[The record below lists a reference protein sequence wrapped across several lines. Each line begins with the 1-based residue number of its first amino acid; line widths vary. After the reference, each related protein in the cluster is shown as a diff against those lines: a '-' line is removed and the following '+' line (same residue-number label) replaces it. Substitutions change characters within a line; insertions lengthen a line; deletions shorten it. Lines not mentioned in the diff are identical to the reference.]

1 MAATV
6 AEATGTAA
14 EAATAAEGTA
24 TATAV
29 EAAITVA
36 GVTAAEAAATAAAA
50 AVASALGQ
58 AVVAGVAAA
67 DAEAEGGAGGAA
79 VSFGAVRKTKLRLV
93 RPSWSLRPE
102 ALQHCYLAVILN
114 LGTPVVTPG
123 EPCAGVRD
131 GMGAFAF
138 IGYTEL
144 LP

>member
-1 MAATV
+1 M
-6 AEATGTAA
+6 
-14 EAATAAEGTA
+14 
-24 TATAV
+24 
-29 EAAITVA
+29 
-36 GVTAAEAAATAAAA
+36 
-50 AVASALGQ
+50 
-58 AVVAGVAAA
+58 AAA
-67 DAEAEGGAGGAA
+67 DAEAAGGAGGAA
-79 VSFGAVRKTKLRLV
+79 VSFGAVGKTKLRLV

-114 LGTPVVTPG
+114 LGTPG